1 MTVTLW
7 NETPTR
13 DSGRLWNEPALE
25 LRVPPTLRVDAIG
38 SFAAAVVCSV
48 VLFWL
53 LMAVPA
59 WREIET
65 GISAWYTDD
74 VTAYQLDQTAPGGRL
89 P

>member
-1 MTVTLW
+1 MTVTFW

-13 DSGRLWNEPALE
+13 EGDRLWNELALE
-25 LRVPPTLRVDAIG
+25 LRKPSTLRVDAIG

-53 LMAVPA
+53 LMAAPA

-65 GISAWYTDD
+65 GINAWYTDD
-74 VTAYQLDQTAPGGRL
+74 VTAYEVDRTASRGPL